1 MVLLIIN
8 SLNTTYGRS
17 FQSTTIQHNNKND
30 KLLSTNSNSRRINS
44 QKTLLRSNQK
54 KILQQQ
60 EANANNPISTMPSDA
75 NEKYN
80 TKFDH
85 GVKNNNVP
93 SSVQDPTQKNPVTEP
108 RRVFP
113 NNIRPLNS
121 AVEDT
126 AAPVTPT
133 KDLPVFPP
141 EEGPVSLRITRRDS
155 TSITLAWDPPPG
167 QR

>member
-1 MVLLIIN
+1 
-8 SLNTTYGRS
+8 
-17 FQSTTIQHNNKND
+17 
-30 KLLSTNSNSRRINS
+30 
-44 QKTLLRSNQK
+44 
-54 KILQQQ
+54 
-60 EANANNPISTMPSDA
+60 MPSDA
-75 NEKYN
+75 NENDN
-80 TKFDH
+80 TKFNH

-93 SSVQDPTQKNPVTEP
+93 SSVQDHTQKNPVTEP

-155 TSITLAWDPPPG
+155 TSITLAWDAPPG
-167 QR
+167 KLPTLYNLLMDRVSVYSGSQKVIHKLGLRRRNATCFKSLASS